1 MAVYVSNIQINAGT
15 DFSQVFTLEDGD
27 TNSVLNLGGYSV
39 KSQMRKHATATGVTT
54 FTSTIYNAS
63 GGQIKIGLSTTQ
75 TAALKEG
82 RYVYDVVITDTGS
95 VMTRVI
101 EGMALVRAGVT
112 QF

>member
-54 FTSTIYNAS
+54 FTSTIHS
-63 GGQIKIGLSTTQ
+63 PTEGQIKIGLSTTQ

-82 RYVYDVVITDTGS
+82 RYVYDVVITDNAST
-95 VMTRVI
+95 MTRVI